1 MTPLQMIAEWEKGC
15 SCAGPA
21 YDAMFKPK
29 NPTSATE
36 CEPCTQG
43 LIDALKWK
51 LTTTTLVKIGYLGA
65 QRVYINLSKEEAEAR
80 YIASEGQLEGS
91 TEVVTF
97 EGDEFWAYDVSSPL

>member
-15 SCAGPA
+15 TCAGPA
-21 YDAMFKPK
+21 HDAIFKPA

-43 LIDALKWK
+43 LIDALKSA
-51 LTTTTLVKIGYLGA
+51 LATTTLVKIGYLGF
-65 QRVYINLSKEEAEAR
+65 QRVYINLTKEEAEAR

-97 EGDEFWAYDVSSPL
+97 TGEEFWAYDVGAPL